1 MPTPPVYDLQP
12 VHLPRLAGK
21 PFGLFV
27 RLLESRVL
35 GPLLARKMMADLGI
49 PRFRDLEVEE
59 PPTFQPLWPAPGG
72 ETATA
77 TPATVAALPAA
88 AGEGI
93 TGFRPPAV
101 ADYLAAYGD
110 GRATPEGVAERALA
124 AIAQSDRGEPPLRA
138 FVSVAPA
145 QVMADARAATA
156 RWQARRPLSPLDGVP
171 LAAKD
176 EFDLAGQPT
185 RVGTRFLGA
194 VPAHADAAAVAR
206 WRAAGGVIL
215 GKTNMHEIGIG
226 VTGFNRHHGTPRN
239 PSAPRHYT
247 GGSSSGS
254 AAAVAAGLC
263 PLALGADAGGSIRIP
278 AGLCGLVG
286 LKPTYGRVSSVGAA
300 PLAWSVDHYGP
311 IAGSVRDA
319 ALGYLLLSGVDPRD
333 PATGRQPRATLDGL
347 EEPRL
352 DGLRLGV
359 FSPWFDDADPAVVG
373 VCRGL
378 IDQLAARGARVVE
391 VELPGLGAAAH
402 AHLVLV
408 AGEMTAAM
416 AAHDREH
423 RRHFGLDVR
432 TNLALGRSLTASDYV
447 KAQRVR
453 TRIMATFRR
462 TLDTVD
468 VVLSPTTGVTA
479 PAIRSDVLPEGES
492 DLTTLLALIRFAF
505 PANLTGLPAITFPAG
520 YAAGLPV
527 GMQAIGSPWSEHV
540 LLHLARVAEP
550 LVPRRRPEICFDLLG
565 D

>member
-21 PFGLFV
+21 PFRLFV

-35 GPLLARKMMADLGI
+35 GPPLVRKMLADLGI
-49 PRFRDLEVEE
+49 PRFRSLAVEE
-59 PPTFQPLWPAPGG
+59 PPTFQPLWPAAGG

-77 TPATVAALPAA
+77 MPATDAALPAA

-93 TGFRPPAV
+93 TGFRLPAV

-110 GRATPEGVAERALA
+110 GRATPESVAERALA
-124 AIAQSDRGEPPLRA
+124 AIARSDRDPPLRA
-138 FVSVAPA
+138 FVSLAAA

-156 RWQARRPLSPLDGVP
+156 RRQAGQPLGPLDGVP
-171 LAAKD
+171 LAVKD
-176 EFDLAGQPT
+176 ELDLAGHST

-194 VPAHADAAAVAR
+194 VPAPEDAAAVAR
-206 WRAAGGVIL
+206 WRAAGGVVL

-239 PSAPRHYT
+239 PAAPRHYT

-319 ALGYLLLSGVDPRD
+319 ALGYALLAGVDPRD
-333 PATGRQPRATLDGL
+333 PATGRQPRVTLDGL

-359 FSPWFDDADPAVVG
+359 FSPWFDDADPAVVA

-378 IDQLAARGARVVE
+378 IGQLAARGARVVE
-391 VELPGLGAAAH
+391 VELPGLAAAAL

-423 RRHFGLDVR
+423 RRDFGLDVR

-462 TLDTVD
+462 TLDMVD
-468 VVLSPTTGVTA
+468 AVLSPTTGMTA
-479 PAIRSDVLPEGES
+479 PAIRADVLPDGES
-492 DLTTLLALIRFAF
+492 DLTNLLALMRFAF

-527 GMQAIGSPWSEHV
+527 GMQAIGGPWSEHV

-550 LVPRRRPEICFDLLG
+550 LVPRRRPEVCFDLLG
-565 D
+565 E

>member
-1 MPTPPVYDLQP
+1 MPTPPAYDLQP

-35 GPLLARKMMADLGI
+35 GPPLVRKMLADLGI
-49 PRFRDLEVEE
+49 PRFRRLEVDE
-59 PPTFQPLWPAPGG
+59 PPTFQPLWPAAGG
-72 ETATA
+72 ETVTA
-77 TPATVAALPAA
+77 APAALPAA

-93 TGFRPPAV
+93 AGFRLPAV
-101 ADYLAAYGD
+101 ADYAAAYGA

-124 AIAQSDRGEPPLRA
+124 AIAESDRGDPPLRA
-138 FVSVAPA
+138 FLSLAPA
-145 QVMADARAATA
+145 QVMADARAATV
-156 RWQARRPLSPLDGVP
+156 RWQAGRPLGPLDGVP
-171 LAAKD
+171 LAVKD
-176 EFDLAGQPT
+176 ELDLAGQPT

-194 VPAHADAAAVAR
+194 VPAPEDAAAVAR

-300 PLAWSVDHYGP
+300 PLAWSLDHYGP

-319 ALGYLLLSGVDPRD
+319 ALGYALLSGVDPRD
-333 PATGRQPRATLDGL
+333 PATRRQPRVTLDGL
-347 EEPRL
+347 EEPSL

-359 FSPWFDDADPAVVG
+359 FSPWFDDADPAVVE

-378 IDQLAARGARVVE
+378 VDQLVARGARVVE
-391 VELPGLGAAAH
+391 VELPGLAAAAL
-402 AHLVLV
+402 AHLLLV

-416 AAHDREH
+416 AAYDREH
-423 RRHFGLDVR
+423 RRDFGLDVR
-432 TNLALGRSLTASDYV
+432 TNLALGRSITASDYV

-462 TLDTVD
+462 ALDMVD
-468 VVLSPTTGVTA
+468 VVLTPTTGVTA
-479 PAIRSDVLPEGES
+479 PAIRADVLPDGES
-492 DLTTLLALIRFAF
+492 DLTTLLALMRFAF

-540 LLHLARVAEP
+540 LLRLARVAEP
-550 LVPRRRPEICFDLLG
+550 LMPRRRPEVCFDLLG
-565 D
+565 A